1 MDQNHYF
8 DGAFHQRSSSIKV
21 IFQHRSSS
29 IEGHLPSKAVFHQR
43 WSSIKGCL
51 PSKVVFHKSRPPSA
65 QLLLNRFFD
74 RNTPLQH
81 FMNIVPQ
88 LLLRY
93 NIGQFGTLWAPVSKR
108 PSIYLLD
115 SLPQEVI
122 NNNPTLAIFI
132 WMAGVF
138 VSISF
143 DNPQRRGHSL
153 T

>member
-1 MDQNHYF
+1 MEHDHHF
-8 DGAFHQRSSSIKV
+8 EGTLRQRSSSIKV
-21 IFQHRSSS
+21 ILQNRWSSP

-115 SLPQEVI
+115 SLPHEII
-122 NNNPTLAIFI
+122 NNFKQLQTQN
-132 WMAGVF
+132 G
-138 VSISF
+138 
-143 DNPQRRGHSL
+143 RRGLERVRHLSI
-153 T
+153 